1 MRRCIK
7 GKILIGLLLLFC
19 FVFLAACGGKS
30 NEAELNRPA
39 QTEAQRDTKDEKG
52 HQSGSSGV
60 KALEDVNRIPSDGVI
75 TKEQFA
81 TVAGENREIKFIGE
95 TEDGISYTWTY
106 NASQIQNPEDQNL
119 KITFDSEDLDDIKKE
134 ANNANDALKMTMHGK
149 GLICPPTLTV
159 EIPEAWQ
166 SDTGMLLKEQN
177 SKLAKM
183 SDVTIKSEPA
193 ADNSTEASDKSTHTT
208 EAGSGAGTNG
218 TNDAGSSS
226 EASTG
231 QTADTSEAKAG
242 QTTDSKSLTEPAEGA
257 TTLIMTVLSL
267 EGDSYIVG
275 GITDV
280 DKLAA
285 INQQAQA
292 VASANANP
300 DSSGNT
306 ASSDTGNTASSGSD
320 YTSTPNSGNAG
331 NSGSQ
336 PAADVPADISNSGSG
351 DTGSGGSDSGSGSGS
366 GGSGDIANNDT
377 GNGGNGS
384 SDSSGSGSSGGD
396 SGSTCTL
403 SISCST
409 ILNNKKNLTKGKEEF
424 VPSDGWILKPTT
436 VSFSSGE
443 SVHDVLQ
450 RVCKEKGIHMESA
463 YTPAYDSAY
472 VEGINQLYEF
482 DCGELSGWMYNV
494 NGWFPNYGC
503 SKYIVSNG
511 DTINWVYTCDLGKDV
526 GDNSMY

>member
-1 MRRCIK
+1 MNVFKKKSLLVLFLISCLL
-7 GKILIGLLLLFC
+7 ILT
-19 FVFLAACGGKS
+19 ACGGKT
-30 NEAELNRPA
+30 NEDEINRSA
-39 QTEAQRDTKDEKG
+39 VTERQKESQEKKTGKDS
-52 HQSGSSGV
+52 SGGSGV
-60 KALEDVNRIPSDGVI
+60 KPLEDVNEIPSDGII

-81 TVAGENREIKFIGE
+81 TVAGQDKEIRFIGE
-95 TEDGISYTWTY
+95 TDEGISYTWTY
-106 NASQIQNPEDQNL
+106 KAAQIQNPEDQNL
-119 KITFDSEDLDDIKKE
+119 KIDFDSEDLDEIKKQ

-166 SDTGMLLKEQN
+166 SDRGMLLKEQN

-183 SDVTIKSEPA
+183 SDVTIKSRQKAEDPKDSSD
-193 ADNSTEASDKSTHTT
+193 DNKDSE
-208 EAGSGAGTNG
+208 E
-218 TNDAGSSS
+218 SS
-226 EASTG
+226 EDD
-231 QTADTSEAKAG
+231 TAQQSQDTKN
-242 QTTDSKSLTEPAEGA
+242 LTEPAEG
-257 TTLIMTVLSL
+257 TTTFTMTVLSL
-267 EGDSYIVG
+267 DGDSYIVG

-285 INQQAQA
+285 INQQAQSN
-292 VASANANP
+292 ASANANGGNGT
-300 DSSGNT
+300 DNSMGNGQTSSGNGST
-306 ASSDTGNTASSGSD
+306 SYADNGGSYDNGNTGSSDTQPGAD
-320 YTSTPNSGNAG
+320 IPADIANSGGSG
-331 NSGSQ
+331 NSGSG
-336 PAADVPADISNSGSG
+336 SSGS
-351 DTGSGGSDSGSGSGS
+351 S
-366 GGSGDIANNDT
+366 GSGDIANND
-377 GNGGNGS
+377 
-384 SDSSGSGSSGGD
+384 SGSGGSGSDGGGSSSGGSANS
-396 SGSTCTL
+396 SGNTCTI

-409 ILNNKKNLTKGKEEF
+409 ILNNMKNLTKGKEEF
-424 VPSDGWILKPTT
+424 VPSDGWILRPVT

-450 RVCKEKGIHMESA
+450 RVCKDKGIHMESQ

-503 SKYIVSNG
+503 SKYSVSNG